1 MSNWGKEAQTNFVS
15 SLIYCDTVK
24 FYLRL
29 WIVKYQY
36 IFLDICHWDLT
47 FIPRNSEQ
55 YQQQQQKH

>member
-1 MSNWGKEAQTNFVS
+1 MGNWGKGARTNFVS

-24 FYLRL
+24 FYLIL

-36 IFLDICHWDLT
+36 IFLDICRWDLT

-55 YQQQQQKH
+55 